1 MPDVQLNPYKD
12 EHGAPKLRLSVAAFV
27 DFLGYSEY
35 IEDAFKEPGRG
46 EKELM
51 RLRGALDVAY
61 SYLKQRSTQETFGG
75 PLDLQVRTFTD
86 NLIIGCPIPEGEDSF
101 WPRIQIESVITYV
114 GEVQAQLA
122 RDGYFI
128 RGAISVGE
136 LYIDEDIVFGPALME
151 AHRAEQQLAVF
162 PRVILCGSAEEPFT
176 EREVDRKVSDVLV
189 DSDQRIFIDFLES
202 TVMIAYPDDRPFTE
216 FLEGHKAA
224 VMANLKKF
232 ADKPYIRAKYEW
244 AATYHNTFCDNHPD
258 LFGDDDKIP
267 HTLLASRP
275 RFWIPN
281 PSETKE

>member
-1 MPDVQLNPYKD
+1 MPDVERNPYKD
-12 EHGAPKLRLSVAAFV
+12 EQGAPKLRLSVAAFI
-27 DFLGYSEY
+27 DFLGYTEY
-35 IEDAFKEPGRG
+35 IEDAFQKPGRG

-61 SYLKQRSTQETFGG
+61 NYLKEKSNQKPDGG
-75 PLDLQVRTFTD
+75 PLDFQVRTFTD
-86 NLIIGCPIPEGEDSF
+86 NLIIGCPIPEREDSF
-101 WPRIQIESVITYV
+101 WPRTIIESVIDYI
-114 GEVQAQLA
+114 GYVQAQLA

-151 AHRAEQQLAVF
+151 AHRAERDLAVF
-162 PRVILCGSAEEPFT
+162 PRVILCASAEEPFL
-176 EREVDRKVSDVLV
+176 ERDENRKVFDVLV
-189 DSDQRIFIDFLES
+189 DSDQRVFIDYLEN

-232 ADKPYIRAKYEW
+232 AEKPYIRAKYEW
-244 AATYHNTFCDNHPD
+244 AATYHNTFCDNHTD
-258 LFGDDDKIP
+258 LFGDDHKIP

-281 PSETKE
+281 PSETEQ